1 VVTAL
6 ALFSGSLASRV
17 AARLVQFSPA
27 VDKIFLLHFRSPFF
41 EEVDGLRDLVKEEW
55 AGTVYRTQSLK
66 NDYRRLA
73 NIIPG
78 QHFSLSRS
86 CLSCRTLMLSR
97 AIRFAQRLK
106 ADFIV
111 TGEVIGRHGLSESEM
126 ERITEDLGISG
137 FVLRPLSAR
146 LLPETIPELKGWVER
161 GRMGEL
167 RAGGEEEGT
176 LRDWGRALSLDVDI
190 EIGSYPRCKLTRGGF
205 GKRLENLFAEEEF
218 TLNTLKLLDFKMY
231 YKRSPDV
238 KIVLALEEDEK
249 RTLQTYFLPQDLR
262 VYLPTHP
269 GPMTLV
275 RTDWGSKSAEEVEE
289 IIDLAARITA
299 THSEAV
305 QSSIVPVSYRFEN
318 DDETQQV
325 NVPPFRSAREI
336 STRCFSAR
344 LTSLLSGDLA
354 AAVEK
359 PAQ

>member
-1 VVTAL
+1 MVTAL

-78 QHFSLSRS
+78 QHFSLPRS

-146 LLPETIPELKGWVER
+146 LLPETIPELKDLKGHVA
-161 GRMGEL
+161 GRMLNHRMSVTFCTDNRLMSATTVTAEL
-167 RAGGEEEGT
+167 KKAVTLFDIEPKR
-176 LRDWGRALSLDVDI
+176 LRDVVI
-190 EIGSYPRCKLTRGGF
+190 TGF
-205 GKRLENLFAEEEF
+205 
-218 TLNTLKLLDFKMY
+218 
-231 YKRSPDV
+231 KRSFFPGTYAD
-238 KIVLALEEDEK
+238 K
-249 RTLQTYFLPQDLR
+249 RY
-262 VYLPTHP
+262 Y
-269 GPMTLV
+269 V
-275 RTDWGSKSAEEVEE
+275 RS
-289 IIDLAARITA
+289 IIDYYDG
-299 THSEAV
+299 
-305 QSSIVPVSYRFEN
+305 IVKRF
-318 DDETQQV
+318 D
-325 NVPPFRSAREI
+325 
-336 STRCFSAR
+336 
-344 LTSLLSGDLA
+344 G
-354 AAVEK
+354 
-359 PAQ
+359 